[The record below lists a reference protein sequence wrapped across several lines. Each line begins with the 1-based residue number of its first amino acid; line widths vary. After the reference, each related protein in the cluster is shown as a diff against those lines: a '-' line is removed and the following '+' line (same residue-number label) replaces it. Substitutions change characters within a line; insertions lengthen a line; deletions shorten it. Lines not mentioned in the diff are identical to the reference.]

1 MSYTKRQFCE
11 AIFDELGLSSYAFD
25 MPTEQYQKTM
35 RRLDAMMAEW
45 NARGIRLGYPIPSS
59 PEGGDLDAETE
70 VPDSA
75 WTAIITN
82 GAIRI
87 APSFG
92 KQVMPETKVTAKQ
105 SYNTLLSL
113 AAMPAEQQ
121 FPSTLPAGAGNKPWN
136 YDRAFV
142 APPSDGIT
150 TGPDAAP
157 EFS

>member
-105 SYNTLLSL
+105 
-113 AAMPAEQQ
+113 
-121 FPSTLPAGAGNKPWN
+121 PWN

-150 TGPDAAP
+150 TGPDGEL